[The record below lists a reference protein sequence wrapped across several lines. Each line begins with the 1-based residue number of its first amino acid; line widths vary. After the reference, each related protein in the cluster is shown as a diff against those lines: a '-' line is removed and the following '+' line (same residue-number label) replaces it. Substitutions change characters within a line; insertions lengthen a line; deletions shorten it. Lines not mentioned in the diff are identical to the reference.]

1 MSGYT
6 WVDGIAPEMQQEFF
20 LLYSGEWWTAD
31 RKFDDVMS
39 MVRHSDLV
47 LGCCASDGKLIGFA
61 RVLTDYIFKAM
72 IFDVIVHRDVRGHGL
87 GKAIIDRIV
96 GHETLQ
102 SVASFE
108 LYCPERL
115 IPFYEKLGFA
125 KGSATLLFRGH

>member
-1 MSGYT
+1 MSEYT
-6 WVDGIAPEMQQEFF
+6 RIERIAPEMQQEFF
-20 LLYSGEWWTAD
+20 LLYSGEWWTTD

-47 LGCCASDGKLIGFA
+47 LGCCASNGKLIGFA
-61 RVLTDYIFKAM
+61 RVMTDYIFKAM
-72 IFDVIVHRDVRGHGL
+72 IFDVIVDPDFRGL
-87 GKAIIDRIV
+87 GVGKAVVDRIV
-96 GHETLQ
+96 GHETLR

-125 KGSATLLFRGH
+125 KGSAALLFRGR